1 MFDFQGI
8 HGPDVSFYQDAPTT
22 PERID
27 FKKMRA
33 AGADFVMLGRPFLW
47 AMGAAGAPGLAR
59 FADGLAEDI
68 GIALAQ
74 VGLRHVREIGPGIL
88 ASRRG

>member
-1 MFDFQGI
+1 
-8 HGPDVSFYQDAPTT
+8 
-22 PERID
+22 
-27 FKKMRA
+27 
-33 AGADFVMLGRPFLW
+33 MLGRPFLW

-88 ASRRG
+88 APRRA